1 MIILTGMPGSGKDEF
16 VKVARELGYSDVHMG
31 ETVKEY
37 VKEAGVPMIDSE
49 IGQFASAERKSHGM
63 DIWAKR
69 TAERINDP
77 EKTIV
82 DGLRNIEELE
92 FFKRHYDSVIVV
104 AIYANRQE
112 RLNRILKR
120 NRIDDV
126 RSENELEMRDG
137 RELTWGIG
145 RTISLADHMIVN
157 DGTLEQFHNKVRV
170 FLSSLVSSHSS

>member
-16 VKVARELGYSDVHMG
+16 VKIAREMGYSDVHMG
-31 ETVKEY
+31 ETVKEFA
-37 VKEAGVPMIDSE
+37 KEAGIPMVDKE
-49 IGQFASAERKSHGM
+49 IGQFASSERKLHGM
-63 DIWAKR
+63 EIWAKR

-77 EKTIV
+77 ERTIV

-92 FFKRHYDSVIVV
+92 FFKGHYDSVIVV

-126 RSENELEMRDG
+126 RNENELEMRDG

-157 DGTLEQFHNKVRV
+157 DGTLEEFHTKVRL
-170 FLSSLVSSHSS
+170 FLSSLVSSHS